1 MQIGAWSAEMHG
13 YLNRD
18 AAGGLQKAL
27 ERAAAVLLLGPHQC
41 GKSTLARQLLADRAD
56 GNRDA
61 ALILDLQDRADRARL
76 QEPELFFE
84 AHRRQLVCPDEIQL
98 LPEFFSLLPAEIDRD
113 RRPGRFLL
121 LGSASGPLLRQSHES
136 LAGRIAQVERT
147 PFLLSEVAEVAS
159 WQDLWLRGGFPESL
173 LAASEENS
181 VDWREDFIRTFLGRD
196 ISSLELGLPLPLM
209 ERLWRLLAHSQCQ
222 ALNASRLAGL
232 LDLRSARLQKLL
244 AVLEQTFMLRR
255 LPPLE
260 ANLSKRLVRSPKLY
274 LRDSGLLHNLLGIE
288 TYDDL
293 LAHPQAGESRE
304 GFVIE
309 QLIAAHPRWRPHF
322 LRTSN
327 GAELDLVL
335 ERGQRRRVYEIKLSK
350 APRLSRG
357 FHELVE
363 TLQPER
369 AELIAPVDAS
379 FELRPGLWV
388 RPPLEAGGSA
398 LRAAAPPA

>member
-1 MQIGAWSAEMHG
+1 MHG
-13 YLNRD
+13 YLPRD
-18 AAGGLQKAL
+18 AGEAL
-27 ERAAAVLLLGPHQC
+27 ARALNRAPAALLLGPRQC
-41 GKSTLARQLLADRAD
+41 GKSTLARQLLGER
-56 GNRDA
+56 GDA
-61 ALILDLQDRADRARL
+61 VLLDLQDRADRARL

-84 AHRRQLVCPDEIQL
+84 AHRHQLVCLDEIQL
-98 LPEFFSLLPAEIDRD
+98 LPEFFGLLRAEIDRD

-121 LGSASGPLLRQSHES
+121 LGSASGPLLQQSHES
-136 LAGRIAQVERT
+136 LAGRIAEVALT
-147 PFLLSEVAEVAS
+147 PFLLTEVAPIAP
-159 WQDLWLRGGFPESL
+159 WQRLWLRGGFPESL
-173 LAASEENS
+173 LSEADEDS

-196 ISSLELGLPLPLM
+196 IGGLQLALPLPLM
-209 ERLWRLLAHSQCQ
+209 ERLWRLLAHSQGQ
-222 ALNASRLAGL
+222 TLNASRLAGL
-232 LDLRSARLQKLL
+232 LDLRSTRLQQLL

-255 LPPLE
+255 LPPLA

-293 LAHPQAGESRE
+293 LAHPQAGESWE

-350 APRLSRG
+350 APRVSRG
-357 FHELVE
+357 FHELVGQ
-363 TLQPER
+363 LQPER
-369 AELIAPVDAS
+369 AEVIAPVEQA
-379 FELRPGLWV
+379 FEARPGIWV
-388 RPPLEAGGSA
+388 RPPLEACGVDASP
-398 LRAAAPPA
+398 AP

>member
-1 MQIGAWSAEMHG
+1 MHG
-13 YLNRD
+13 YLPRN
-18 AAGGLQKAL
+18 AATAL
-27 ERAAAVLLLGPHQC
+27 ARALTRAPAVLLLGPRQC
-41 GKSTLARQLLADRAD
+41 GKSTLARKVLAQR
-56 GNRDA
+56 GDA
-61 ALILDLQDRADRARL
+61 VVLDLQDRTERARL
-76 QEPELFFE
+76 EEPELFFE
-84 AHRRQLVCPDEIQL
+84 AHRHELVCLDEIQL
-98 LPEFFSLLPAEIDRD
+98 LPEVFSLLRAEIDRD

-136 LAGRIAQVERT
+136 LAGRIAELELT
-147 PFLLSEVAEVAS
+147 PFLLTEVAQTAT
-159 WQDLWLRGGFPESL
+159 WQRLWLRGGFPESL
-173 LAASEENS
+173 LSDTDEDS
-181 VDWREDFIRTFLGRD
+181 IDWREDFIRTFLGRD
-196 ISSLELGLPLPLM
+196 IAGLQLGLPLPLM
-209 ERLWRLLAHSQCQ
+209 ERLWRLLAHSQGQ
-222 ALNASRLAGL
+222 TLNASRLAGL
-232 LDLRSARLQKLL
+232 LDLRAAKLQQLL
-244 AVLEQTFMLRR
+244 AVLEQTYILRR

-293 LAHPQAGESRE
+293 LAHPQAGESWE

-357 FHELVE
+357 FHELVLQ
-363 TLQPER
+363 LQPER
-369 AELIAPVDAS
+369 AELIAPVEAS
-379 FELRPGLWV
+379 FEIRPGIWV
-388 RPPLEAGGSA
+388 RSPLEASQ
-398 LRAAAPPA
+398 AATAA